1 MAAKNETPTTK
12 DKTETKTAP
21 EKVVPVPEGEKPVI
35 VEETPVAAPI
45 EEDTAKLADTD
56 SPTDPEKSTEQENS
70 SKPASNSKSSTARTD
85 GLSPEMMELVTEL
98 RDTVKRIN
106 PKNHTA
112 KTLRRA
118 LSNVSDI
125 LKDIDKLYPES

>member
-1 MAAKNETPTTK
+1 
-12 DKTETKTAP
+12 
-21 EKVVPVPEGEKPVI
+21 
-35 VEETPVAAPI
+35 
-45 EEDTAKLADTD
+45 
-56 SPTDPEKSTEQENS
+56 
-70 SKPASNSKSSTARTD
+70 
-85 GLSPEMMELVTEL
+85 MMELVTEL

-125 LKDIDKLYPES
+125 LMDIDKLYPES

>member
-1 MAAKNETPTTK
+1 MAAKNETPTAK
-12 DKTETKTAP
+12 DKP
-21 EKVVPVPEGEKPVI
+21 EIKATPERVVPVPEGENPVTT
-35 VEETPVAAPI
+35 EETPVPGTI
-45 EEDTAKLADTD
+45 EENAAKTAEAAISTDTAT
-56 SPTDPEKSTEQENS
+56 STEQENS
-70 SKPASNSKSSTARTD
+70 SKPASNSKSNTARTD